1 MKKQL
6 KILIVLVIAALI
18 LGGLVLATSSYNVKT
33 ITDGISAIGK
43 VTWSEESRKRI
54 DEVDERIASLDPDLH
69 LDEKVENLDEL
80 KNAKV
85 KYVEQAIV
93 RLYKSIRDKQ
103 GEETIRQ
110 YLDDAEEAFSH
121 YLTEADIPLIHN
133 YKDLTDAREK
143 YGNQEGAAQDNGN
156 PYKLQPAEP
165 IELC

>member
-6 KILIVLVIAALI
+6 KILIVLVIVALI
-18 LGGLVLATSSYNVKT
+18 LGGLVLATSSYNVNA

-43 VTWSEESRKRI
+43 VTWSEESRKQI
-54 DEVDERIASLDPDLH
+54 DAVDDRIATLDPDLH
-69 LDEKVENLDEL
+69 LEEKVQNLDEL

-85 KYVEQAIV
+85 KYVEQAII

-103 GEETIRQ
+103 DEETIRQ
-110 YLDDAEEAFSH
+110 YLADAEEAFSH
-121 YLTEADIPLIHN
+121 YLTDADIPLIHN

-143 YGNQEGAAQDNGN
+143 YGNPEGAAQDNSKPN
-156 PYKLQPAEP
+156 NQQPAGP